1 MQTQSIIEEANSD
14 NTMEE
19 RHTIKFTGTN
29 TRYQVKKYC
38 LENAKDSFPLSA
50 YPDHIE
56 QLKQLNIFYM
66 DSSGKDLE
74 RLFQAKLSGYKAQD
88 MKNKKLAATNDA
100 TNDATNNNTLIT
112 LTEITEKLVA
122 SRLRCCYCAKAI
134 FLFYAQRDA
143 FQWTLDRLDNNLGHT
158 KENTVIA
165 CLGCNLQRRTR
176 SADKFMFTKKLMI
189 TKKNLDNT
197 ITD

>member
-1 MQTQSIIEEANSD
+1 MQNIIEDIAE
-14 NTMEE
+14 TK
-19 RHTIKFTGTN
+19 HTIKFTGTN

-38 LENAKDSFPLSA
+38 LENANESLPVCV
-50 YPDHIE
+50 YPDHAA

-66 DSSGKDLE
+66 DTSGKDLE

-88 MKNKKLAATNDA
+88 MKNKKLANVND
-100 TNDATNNNTLIT
+100 NLIT

-122 SRLRCCYCAKAI
+122 SRLRCCYCGKAI

-143 FQWTLDRLDNNLGHT
+143 LQWTLDRLDNDLGHT
-158 KENTVIA
+158 KDNTVIA

-176 SADKFMFTKKLMI
+176 SADKFMFTKKLTI
-189 TKKNLDNT
+189 TKKASDT